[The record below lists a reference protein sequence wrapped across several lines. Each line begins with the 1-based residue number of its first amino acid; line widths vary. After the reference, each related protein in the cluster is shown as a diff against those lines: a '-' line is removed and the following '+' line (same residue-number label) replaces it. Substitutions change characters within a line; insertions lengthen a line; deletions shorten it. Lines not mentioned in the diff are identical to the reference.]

1 MTTITFTQNQIENLQ
16 EMTDVNMHTEAM
28 QIVLHTIDE
37 ESDNTLA
44 SMFAKSIL
52 QRISTLKLDEYQG
65 IVLLNAKKAIYRD
78 MKDLGEKVVSNWS
91 QVWGAL

>member
-1 MTTITFTQNQIENLQ
+1 MNQITFSKTQIENLQ

-28 QIVLHTIDE
+28 QDILRTIDQ

-52 QRISTLKLDEYQG
+52 QRISTLKLDDYQG
-65 IVLLNAKKAIYRD
+65 MVLLNARKAIYRD
-78 MKDLGEKVVSNWS
+78 LKDLGEKVVSNWK

>member
-28 QIVLHTIDE
+28 EIVLHTIDE

-52 QRISTLKLDEYQG
+52 KRISTLKLDDYQG
-65 IVLLNAKKAIYRD
+65 MRLLNARKAIYQD

>member
-1 MTTITFTQNQIENLQ
+1 MKQITFTQNQIENLQ

-28 QIVLHTIDE
+28 QDILYTIDQ

-52 QRISTLKLDEYQG
+52 QRISTLKLDDYQG
-65 IVLLNAKKAIYRD
+65 MVLMNARKAIYRD
-78 MKDLGEKVVSNWS
+78 LSDLGRKVISNWN